1 MVACEDNRFLAEHLG
16 EQLQR
21 AGLAQPNIREFP
33 VYAEERA

>member
-1 MVACEDNRFLAEHLG
+1 MLDFEDNRFLAERLG